1 MEKIHN
7 KIRYRWHISRKSDT
21 KDRKGYTNKWNKS
34 KHIKNKVGNIQ
45 KKDNH
50 KE

>member
-1 MEKIHN
+1 MTDKQKN
-7 KIRYRWHISRKSDT
+7 DT
-21 KDRKGYTNKWNKS
+21 KDRKEQAKKNGKS
-34 KHIKNKVGNIQ
+34 KHIKNKVRNIQ